1 MGTEKANSPLGYGP
15 LANTERAASEQADAQ
30 REKLKDYTGSRSETP
45 ADSARISSSVT
56 ERISRPLALERIL
69 PATSASVAQSSVPPP
84 KPADWLGLFRG
95 KDTTRY
101 QVPNF
106 PSQPMDDPNARI
118 RVEASQGQQIKFILI
133 DSSNDKDLCTLAA
146 TIDGIHAKVD
156 PGQPCFGTEDDEGSL
171 TVRVKSGLGLLQDS
185 TLTLDLTLDANIQS
199 EQFQADGSVE
209 YHFEGKKN
217 S

>member
-1 MGTEKANSPLGYGP
+1 MSTEKPVSPLGFGP
-15 LANTERAASEQADAQ
+15 LAIAERTASTDADVQ
-30 REKLKDYTGSRSETP
+30 REALKDYTGSKREAP
-45 ADSARISSSVT
+45 AEPARISSSVT
-56 ERISRPLALERIL
+56 EHISRPLALERPL
-69 PATSASVAQSSVPPP
+69 PATSANVAPGSVPPP
-84 KPADWLGLFRG
+84 RPTDWLGMFRG

-101 QVPNF
+101 QIPNF

-118 RVEASQGQQIKFILI
+118 RVEAFQGQQIKFILV

-146 TIDGIHAKVD
+146 TLDGIHAKVD